1 MKIDG
6 YSRGFQDG
14 LSRAATWLHE
24 EADRMNGPFA
34 KRLLNDAAF
43 SLGIE
48 RKNLRKGRRSMAAN
62 NELTSEN
69 DNG

>member
-1 MKIDG
+1 MKIDD
-6 YSRGFQDG
+6 YTRGFQDG
-14 LSRAATWLHE
+14 LARAATWLHH
-24 EADRMNGPFA
+24 EADGMTDPAA
-34 KRLLNDAAF
+34 KRLLNGAAF

-48 RKNLRKGRRSMAAN
+48 RKNLRKGHRSMAAN